1 MGRKGGRYFYF
12 SVLNG
17 TTPLIT
23 NQILNAG
30 RTHTLNVPIEQRLPN
45 PSSTINFVI
54 NSFQDDSN
62 MYDNDNT
69 TKIQYG
75 ATLSSGKL
83 YTNSQILPSSNVYPN
98 DIKITIYVS
107 NDT

>member
-1 MGRKGGRYFYF
+1 MGRKGGRFFYF

-45 PSSTINFVI
+45 PNSTINFVI

-62 MYDNDNT
+62 MYESASVS
-69 TKIQYG
+69 G
-75 ATLSSGKL
+75 ATKSSGEL
-83 YTNSQILPSSNVYPN
+83 YANSQIKPEPPNNVYPN
-98 DIKITIYVS
+98 DITITIPVN